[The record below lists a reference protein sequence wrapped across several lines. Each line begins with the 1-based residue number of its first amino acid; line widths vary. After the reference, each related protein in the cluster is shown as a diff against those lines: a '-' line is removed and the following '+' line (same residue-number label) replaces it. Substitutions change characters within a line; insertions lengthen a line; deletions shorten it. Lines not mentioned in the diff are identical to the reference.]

1 MLNLFQKIDL
11 FVKLAN
17 LTPAAARAILG
28 VSPTAT
34 NDEIN
39 KAYKRLARQFH
50 PDVNK
55 SPDANTKLVELNTA
69 RDVLLFPERQG
80 VAGDLTRQNEE
91 TQNDIEDVL
100 NKHQRSAD
108 EWLNQIRAEKAIREE
123 WDDYVFDKIT
133 MDQLRH
139 PENIAKAPEIEN
151 KRRKNREKNDRAKQ
165 QRAERKKKLSAL

>member
-34 NDEIN
+34 NDEIT
-39 KAYKRLARQFH
+39 KAYRRMAVKFH

-55 SPDANTKLVELNTA
+55 SPDANIKLVELNTA

-80 VAGDLTRQNEE
+80 VAGDFMRQNEE
-91 TQNDIEDVL
+91 MQGDIEDIL
-100 NKHQRSAD
+100 GKHQRSAD
-108 EWLNQIRAEKAIREE
+108 EWLNQIRAEKAVREE
-123 WDDYVFDKIT
+123 WDDYVFGKIT

-139 PENIAKAPEIEN
+139 SENVAKAPEHEN
-151 KRRKNREKNDRAKQ
+151 KMRKYREKNERAKQ